1 MVVGLEVKIVN
12 MGRANDLSP
21 RKKGQVKVLLE
32 ETSLKN
38 FEIGNKLGV
47 STATVSRIKMKL
59 KKVKICPLNVMEIVV
74 VSVHQLRGKAEN
86 WLQCAKKTVQ
96 HHPRC

>member
-12 MGRANDLSP
+12 MGCAYDLSP

-38 FEIGNKLGV
+38 VGIGNKLGV
-47 STATVSRIKMKL
+47 STATVSKIKIKL
-59 KKVKICPLNVMEIVV
+59 K
-74 VSVHQLRGKAEN
+74 R
-86 WLQCAKKTVQ
+86 
-96 HHPRC
+96 